1 MGISG
6 TENKTK
12 MVDSKELIMNLKKV
26 FSNSELKIIVQ
37 QLQKLKQAKDEMR
50 DITQILRSIRL
61 AMFKDQKEPSETD
74 KLFSGKQACLQQL
87 KTFIPIHYRDQ
98 FCSYF
103 RNCLE
108 PGAQN

>member
-61 AMFKDQKEPSETD
+61 AMFKD
-74 KLFSGKQACLQQL
+74 
-87 KTFIPIHYRDQ
+87 
-98 FCSYF
+98 
-103 RNCLE
+103 
-108 PGAQN
+108 

>member
-6 TENKTK
+6 SENKTK

-50 DITQILRSIRL
+50 DITQILRSIKL
-61 AMFKDQKEPSETD
+61 AMFKD
-74 KLFSGKQACLQQL
+74 
-87 KTFIPIHYRDQ
+87 
-98 FCSYF
+98 
-103 RNCLE
+103 
-108 PGAQN
+108 